1 MISGFS
7 RRNIGLPS
15 LPKEITK
22 NTGNYSITHCKIFI
36 HDGALMVCGGGT
48 SKDDGHY
55 DGSWK
60 CFQLDN
66 GTWKEHSTL
75 QRRRGYSAIVTTDQ
89 GTFIFGGNEYSKS
102 YEFLPIGSKKWK
114 IGKRSHSQLP
124 GGILNTSAI
133 EVKSKQEIWL
143 IGGNPKRKRILS
155 FDMTSHTSKELP
167 FELINEREYHACAF
181 IPGTC
186 KILVT
191 GGISDHKHQ
200 NSCEIIDTENGTVEM
215 ASEMNYA
222 RCSHGIGIINLNGKE
237 SLVVFGGTQGYGGI
251 YDSIELYNTKTKKW
265 ELYKDLELN
274 VPRTKFGF
282 VNNI

>member
-15 LPKEITK
+15 LPKKITK

-102 YEFLPIGSKKWK
+102 YEFLPIGSKMWMK
-114 IGKRSHSQLP
+114 GMPSQLP
-124 GGILNTSAI
+124 GGIFDASPI

-155 FDMTSHTSKELP
+155 FDINSHTSKELP

-181 IPGTC
+181 IPGTD
-186 KILVT
+186 KIIVT
-191 GGISDHKHQ
+191 GGISDLKHQ
-200 NSCEIIDTENGTVEM
+200 SSCEIIDTENGTVKM
-215 ASEMNYA
+215 ASDMNYR
-222 RCSHGIGIINLNGKE
+222 RCGHGIGIISLNGEEK
-237 SLVVFGGTQGYGGI
+237 LAVFGGEYGGVH
-251 YDSIELYNTKTKKW
+251 DSIELYNTKTQNW
-265 ELYKDLELN
+265 ELPEDFGLN
-274 VPRTKFGF
+274 VPRADFGF
-282 VNNI
+282 VNI